1 MTNANRH
8 FQPIPSF
15 HRQFK
20 SRPVADVPIVP
31 EVPWV
36 PGNPLVCRAILAHME
51 KRKTRLIVLVV
62 VCLSL
67 LGGRDWLA
75 STKAA
80 GFFVLRQEGRSRTP
94 AFLAARTDEDSP
106 YIAPYVPTPQEVVDR
121 ILRLAEVKD
130 GDVVYDL
137 GSGDGRIVITA
148 AARYGVKAVGFEI
161 DASLVKT
168 SRDNIKKA
176 GLEHL
181 VEIRE
186 EDIRTVDLSPASV
199 LTLYLYPAAN
209 LRLRDAIMRQLKPG
223 SRVVSHQFTMG
234 TWKPD
239 RIDQITDSTGVL
251 RALYLWRIVK

>member
-1 MTNANRH
+1 M
-8 FQPIPSF
+8 
-15 HRQFK
+15 K
-20 SRPVADVPIVP
+20 
-31 EVPWV
+31 
-36 PGNPLVCRAILAHME
+36 
-51 KRKTRLIVLVV
+51 KRKTCWIVLVM

-80 GFFVLRQEGRSRTP
+80 GFFVLQQEGRSRGP
-94 AFLAARTDEDSP
+94 ALLAARTDEDSP

-121 ILRLAEVKD
+121 ILRLAEVRD

-186 EDIRTVDLSPASV
+186 EDIRSVDLSAASV

-209 LRLRDAIMRQLKPG
+209 LRLRDTIRRQLKPG

-239 RIDQITDSTGVL
+239 RIDQITDSTGIL
-251 RALYLWRIVK
+251 RTLYLWRIGK

>member
-1 MTNANRH
+1 M
-8 FQPIPSF
+8 
-15 HRQFK
+15 
-20 SRPVADVPIVP
+20 
-31 EVPWV
+31 
-36 PGNPLVCRAILAHME
+36 
-51 KRKTRLIVLVV
+51 KTCWTVLVIV
-62 VCLSL
+62 SL
-67 LGGRDWLA
+67 GIFGGREWLA

-80 GFFVLRQEGRSRTP
+80 GFFVPQQEERSRKH
-94 AFLAARTDEDSP
+94 AGLAAKIDEDSP

-121 ILRLAEVKD
+121 ILELAEIRN

-148 AARYGVKAVGFEI
+148 ASKYGIKAVGFEI
-161 DASLVKT
+161 DPSLVKT
-168 SRDNIKKA
+168 SRDNIKEA

-186 EDIRTVDLSPASV
+186 QDIRTLDLSPASV

-209 LRLRDAIMRQLKPG
+209 LRLRSAIMRQLKPG

-239 RIDQITDSTGVL
+239 RIDRITDSTGIL
-251 RALYLWRIVK
+251 RTLYLWRIAK

>member
-1 MTNANRH
+1 M
-8 FQPIPSF
+8 I
-15 HRQFK
+15 
-20 SRPVADVPIVP
+20 
-31 EVPWV
+31 
-36 PGNPLVCRAILAHME
+36 
-51 KRKTRLIVLVV
+51 

-67 LGGRDWLA
+67 LGGRDWPA

-80 GFFVLRQEGRSRTP
+80 GFLQQEESSRKH
-94 AFLAARTDEDSP
+94 AVLAAKIDEDSP

-121 ILRLAEVKD
+121 MLELAEVRD

-137 GSGDGRIVITA
+137 GLGDGRIVITA
-148 AARYGVKAVGFEI
+148 AGRYGVKAVGFEI
-161 DASLVKT
+161 DPSLVKT
-168 SRDNIKKA
+168 ARDNIKAA

-186 EDIRTVDLSPASV
+186 EDIRNVDLSPASV

-209 LRLRDAIMRQLKPG
+209 LRLRSAILRQLKPG

-239 RIDQITDSTGVL
+239 RIDQITDSTGLL
-251 RALYLWRIVK
+251 RTLYLWRIAK